1 VAPPLQNRLQYQ
13 KEVLLVAHNAIMPK
27 WGLTMKEGKITR
39 WLKQEGESVAAGEAL
54 FEVETDK
61 ITNTVESP
69 AAGVLFQIVV
79 PAGTVAPV
87 QAVVGVI
94 AEAGETPA
102 PVAAGAAAAAEAPK
116 EGKAKAAAAP
126 AASGEFVPATPA
138 ARRLAKELG
147 VELGAVQGT
156 GPGGRVTEK
165 DVQDF
170 KDSGPAVNASPQAI
184 EFAKAH
190 GIDLSEIPGTG
201 PGGKITKVDIL
212 RAMQPQAAPKPA
224 GGAEAPAAPAE
235 AKVVP
240 MEGIRRLIAEN
251 MKASLNNAAQLSVF
265 VETDVTAMVAL
276 RELFLARNKKNPD
289 YRLSYNDIISY
300 AVCRALKKHPIMN
313 STQTGDSIYLH
324 EHVNLGVAVAL
335 ENGLI
340 VPNVKN
346 ADTLGLDALSAAVR
360 DVAGR
365 ARKGGVT
372 MDEISGGT
380 FTISNVSMLGMDG
393 FTPILNPPETGI
405 LGVGRVV
412 EKPGV
417 FNGEICIRKYMTL
430 SLTFDHRVTD
440 GAPAMTFLRCL
451 ADLLEQPVLMLA

>member
-1 VAPPLQNRLQYQ
+1 
-13 KEVLLVAHNAIMPK
+13 
-27 WGLTMKEGKITR
+27 MKEGKITR
-39 WLKQEGESVAAGEAL
+39 WLKQEGESVQAGEAL

-61 ITNTVESP
+61 ITNTVEAP
-69 AAGVLFQIVV
+69 ASGVLFQIVV
-79 PAGTVAPV
+79 AAGSVVPV
-87 QAVVGVI
+87 QTVVGII
-94 AEAGETPA
+94 AEAGETPERVDGGAA
-102 PVAAGAAAAAEAPK
+102 PVAEAPQESGGAAAAA
-116 EGKAKAAAAP
+116 AP
-126 AASGEFVPATPA
+126 AESGKFVPATPA

-147 VELGAVQGT
+147 VSLAAVQGT

-170 KDSGPAVNASPQAI
+170 KDSGPTVNASPQAI
-184 EFAKAH
+184 DFARAN
-190 GIDLSEIPGTG
+190 GIDLSGIKGTG
-201 PGGKITKVDIL
+201 PGGRITKVDIL
-212 RAMQPQAAPKPA
+212 RSLQPQTSSRPAPDAAA
-224 GGAEAPAAPAE
+224 GPAAGE
-235 AKVVP
+235 TQVIP
-240 MEGIRRLIAEN
+240 MEGIRKLIADN
-251 MKASLNNAAQLSVF
+251 MKASLDNAAQLSVF
-265 VETDVTAMVAL
+265 VEVDVTAMVAM
-276 RELFLARNKKNPD
+276 REAYLARNRKNPD

-313 STQTGDSIYLH
+313 STQVGAEILLH

-340 VPNVKN
+340 VPNVKS
-346 ADTLGLDALSAAVR
+346 ADTLGLEALAAAVR

-365 ARKGGVT
+365 ARKGGLS

-417 FNGEICIRKYMTL
+417 SQGEICIRKFMTL

-451 ADLLEQPVLMLA
+451 ADMLEQPVLMLA